1 MAIEVMAFLVAVAM
15 ATYLTRA
22 TGGGGVYSDWQHGR
36 VYCDRADLEVGS

>member
-1 MAIEVMAFLVAVAM
+1 MAIEVMVFLVAVAM

-22 TGGGGVYSDWQHGR
+22 TGGRGGYGDWQYDR